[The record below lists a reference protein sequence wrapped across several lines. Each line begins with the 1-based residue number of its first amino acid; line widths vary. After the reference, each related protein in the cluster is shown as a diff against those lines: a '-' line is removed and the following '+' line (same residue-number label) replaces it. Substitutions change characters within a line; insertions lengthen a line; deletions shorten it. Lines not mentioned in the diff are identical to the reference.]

1 VRRWR
6 NHAGAYAAYAAALT
20 LLFAGVY
27 GATNWISQ
35 QRSETYRVFTDW
47 ELTLPFVPQLVF
59 VYFSVVVILFLPM
72 FSVQRHEVR
81 PLAGAFALTTGIAG
95 LSFLLFPAQ
104 LGFVRPSLVPGYE
117 PIFSTLYA
125 IDLPYNTLPSLHVAY
140 STLALLTVA
149 RATDS
154 RLARV
159 GLALWLVVIAAS
171 VVLMHQHH
179 IADVVA
185 GFVLG
190 FVCYRVFVYW
200 AAKGAI
206 TVG

>member
-6 NHAGAYAAYAAALT
+6 SNAGAYAAYAAALT
-20 LLFAGVY
+20 LLFAMVY

-59 VYFSVVVILFLPM
+59 VYFSIFFVFWLPLFT
-72 FSVQRHEVR
+72 VERHEVR
-81 PLAGAFALTTGIAG
+81 PLAGAFALATSIAG
-95 LSFLLFPAQ
+95 VCFLLFPTR

-140 STLALLTVA
+140 STLAMLTFVSAVDDRLTRVA
-149 RATDS
+149 LT
-154 RLARV
+154 
-159 GLALWLVVIAAS
+159 LWLAAMVAS
-171 VVLMHQHH
+171 VVLIHQHH

-185 GFVLG
+185 GLVLG
-190 FVCYRVFVYW
+190 LVCYRVFVYW
-200 AAKGAI
+200 AAKRAV
-206 TVG
+206 TQA